1 MNKTYDALLLVSFG
15 GPENIGEIKP
25 FLERITEGKN
35 IPSDRLEEIAQRYET
50 VGGVSPLNANIRNI
64 KKKLEIEIKS
74 RDIDIPIFI
83 GHRNVE
89 PLIVNTVNE
98 MKTSGVNR
106 CLAWFSSPYSS
117 YSSCRQY
124 TENIENACSLISSN
138 APQIEQIRRHHDHP
152 GLIEPAADCLR
163 SAVENIPCEK
173 RSEVVLLFSA
183 HSLPMSMAETCRY
196 EAEINEAALL
206 VANKVDPDKRLRR
219 EIVWQS
225 RSGPPSIPWLE
236 PDINDKL
243 EQLASEGVKAVAISP
258 IGFPIENFEILWD
271 LDFEASSKA
280 SSLGMSFSRADTVNN
295 DSRFISMIADLLCE
309 RISKPTL
316 ATANLGTLSI
326 SPEKCKKDCCP
337 NLIS

>member
-1 MNKTYDALLLVSFG
+1 MHETYDALLLVSFG
-15 GPENIGEIKP
+15 GPESLDEIRP

-35 IPSDRLEEIAQRYET
+35 IPSDRLEEIVQRYET
-50 VGGVSPLNANIRNI
+50 VGGVSPLNANMRDIRER
-64 KKKLEIEIKS
+64 LEIEIKS
-74 RDIDIPIFI
+74 RDINIPIFI

-89 PLIVNTVNE
+89 PLIVETVNE
-98 MKTSGVNR
+98 MKVSGVAKS
-106 CLAWFSSPYSS
+106 LAWLASPYSS

-124 TENIENACSLISSN
+124 TENIENARSQIGAN

-163 SAVENIPCEK
+163 SAIENIPSER

-183 HSLPMSMAETCRY
+183 HSLPMSMAESCRY

-225 RSGPPSIPWLE
+225 RSGPPSVPWLE

-243 EQLASEGVKAVAISP
+243 DQLSSEGVKAVTVSP
-258 IGFPIENFEILWD
+258 IGFPIENFEVLWD
-271 LDFEASSKA
+271 LDFEASNKA
-280 SSLGMSFSRADTVNN
+280 SSLGMDFSRAETVNN

-309 RISKPTL
+309 RISKPT
-316 ATANLGTLSI
+316 AAKANLGTLDL
-326 SPEKCKKDCCP
+326 SPERCEKDCCP
-337 NLIS
+337 MN

>member
-1 MNKTYDALLLVSFG
+1 MYDALLLVSFG
-15 GPENIGEIKP
+15 GPESLDEIKP

-35 IPSDRLEEIAQRYET
+35 IPSDRLEEIAQRYKT
-50 VGGVSPLNANIRNI
+50 VAGVSPLNANIRNI
-64 KKKLEIEIKS
+64 KKNLEIEIKN

-98 MKTSGVNR
+98 MKESGIAR
-106 CLAWFSSPYSS
+106 CLAWLSSPYSS

-124 TENIENACSLISSN
+124 TENLENACSQIGSD

-152 GLIEPAADCLR
+152 GLIEPAAQCLR
-163 SAVENIPCEK
+163 LAIEDIPSE
-173 RSEVVLLFSA
+173 RRDEVVLLFSA
-183 HSLPMSMAETCRY
+183 HSLPMSMAQTCRY
-196 EAEINEAALL
+196 EAEINEAASL
-206 VANKVDPDKRLRR
+206 VANEIDPDKRLRR

-225 RSGPPSIPWLE
+225 RSGPPSVPWLE

-243 EQLASEGVKAVAISP
+243 EQLASEGVKAVAVSP

-271 LDFEASSKA
+271 LDFEASNKA
-280 SSLGMSFSRADTVNN
+280 SSLDMSFSRADTVNN
-295 DSRFISMIADLLCE
+295 DPRFISMIADLLCE

-316 ATANLGTLSI
+316 AAASLGALKT
-326 SPEKCKKDCCP
+326 SPEKCEKDCCP
-337 NLIS
+337 TNK

>member
-1 MNKTYDALLLVSFG
+1 MNEMYDALLLVSFG
-15 GPENIGEIKP
+15 APESLIQVKP

-35 IPSDRLEEIAQRYET
+35 IPSSRLEEVTKRYET

-64 KKKLEIEIKS
+64 KEKLEMEIKN

-89 PLIVNTVNE
+89 PLILDTIKDMQE
-98 MKTSGVNR
+98 SGVSR
-106 CLAWFSSPYSS
+106 CLAWLSSPYSS

-124 TENIENACSLISSN
+124 TENIRNACSHIGDD
-138 APQIEQIRRHHDHP
+138 APQIDQIRRHHDHP
-152 GLIEPAADCLR
+152 GLIEPTADRLR
-163 SAVENIPCEK
+163 SAIEEIPGDL

-183 HSLPMSMAETCRY
+183 HSLPLRMADSCRY
-196 EAEINEAALL
+196 ESEINEAASL

-243 EQLASEGVKAVAISP
+243 EQLASEGIKAVVVSP
-258 IGFPIENFEILWD
+258 IGFPIGNFEILWD
-271 LDFEASSKA
+271 LDFEASNKA
-280 SSLGMSFSRADTVNN
+280 ASLGMSFSRADTVNN

-309 RISKPTL
+309 RINKPTL
-316 ATANLGTLSI
+316 TEAALGALKV
-326 SPEKCKKDCCP
+326 SPEKCEKDCCP
-337 NLIS
+337 S